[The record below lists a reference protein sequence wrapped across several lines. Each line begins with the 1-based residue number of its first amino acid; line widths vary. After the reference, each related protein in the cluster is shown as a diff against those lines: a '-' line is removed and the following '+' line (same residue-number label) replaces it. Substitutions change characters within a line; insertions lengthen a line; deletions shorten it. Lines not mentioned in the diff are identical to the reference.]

1 MSGDVRER
9 EREKKILV
17 EREAPAE
24 REREREMKKRWEQ
37 SGEAGPAEKQENLG
51 EKLKKVVKTRGGHST
66 PVIPFP
72 RLLHLQEQEKKLPA
86 AQDRAFGDPPFDLP
100 CLSSRKLAAT
110 LWELHHY
117 NLPVSTMPQGLNNAP
132 PPRLRRLQ
140 PPRHD
145 HRPHRHLYE
154 DTRMVEPSDPSPSS
168 PDMSGSP
175 GSLRRRVAAS
185 LMQHHRP
192 IERNNHAIQP
202 VSPASY
208 GSSMEI
214 TPYNPAMTPSSSID
228 YKGKITET
236 GYSLKTS
243 TELLKVLNRIWILEE
258 QHASNMSL
266 VKALKKELERA
277 HTRIKE
283 MVRNQQTERH
293 KMDELMKQI
302 TEDKLVRKSKEQ
314 DWVNGALQSARDE
327 LEDERKLRKRS
338 ESLHR
343 KLARELHEVKTSFS
357 GVSKELENERNSRE
371 VLEELCDEFAWGIRD
386 YEQEFHSLRHK
397 SDRNWTGRT
406 DKDRLILHIS
416 ESWLDERMQ
425 MKLNPKN
432 NGSAVEKLSSEIKT
446 FLETKRTAKP
456 TYRRSSLE
464 SIPLNMATSAPRDEG
479 DEDDSSGSDSHCF
492 ELQKEA
498 EEHDVEETLNPNYS
512 TPKLASRNKSRSPSN
527 LQVKFQEHMKQGK
540 ETEENLAE
548 TTSPSKKSGMQHEIT
563 EEENSSDRK
572 NKTNGLN
579 SNHVIRDMI
588 KSHYENE
595 NSVAPFNPV
604 WRASP
609 VRQWTEK
616 LPSHENEICESSSK
630 LPLECKESTLKAKL
644 LEARAR
650 GQRSRS
656 SRLKGSKISL

>member
-1 MSGDVRER
+1 
-9 EREKKILV
+9 
-17 EREAPAE
+17 
-24 REREREMKKRWEQ
+24 
-37 SGEAGPAEKQENLG
+37 
-51 EKLKKVVKTRGGHST
+51 
-66 PVIPFP
+66 
-72 RLLHLQEQEKKLPA
+72 
-86 AQDRAFGDPPFDLP
+86 
-100 CLSSRKLAAT
+100 
-110 LWELHHY
+110 
-117 NLPVSTMPQGLNNAP
+117 MPQGLNNAP
-132 PPRLRRLQ
+132 PTRLRRLQ

-168 PDMSGSP
+168 PDLSGSP

-228 YKGKITET
+228 YKGKIAET

-266 VKALKKELERA
+266 VKALKKELDRA

-283 MVRNQQTERH
+283 LMRNQQTERH

-302 TEDKLVRKSKEQ
+302 TEDKLIRKSKEQ
-314 DWVNGALQSARDE
+314 DWINAALQSARDE

-343 KLARELHEVKTSFS
+343 KLARELYEVKTSFS
-357 GVSKELENERNSRE
+357 GVSKELEKERNSRE
-371 VLEELCDEFAWGIRD
+371 RLEELCDEFAWGIRD
-386 YEQEFHSLRHK
+386 YEQEFHSLRQK

-425 MKLNPKN
+425 MKLIPNN
-432 NGSAVEKLSSEIKT
+432 NGAERSSAVEKLSSEIET
-446 FLETKRTAKP
+446 FLQTKRTGKP
-456 TYRRSSLE
+456 SYRRSSLE

-479 DEDDSSGSDSHCF
+479 DEDDSSDSDSHCF
-492 ELQKEA
+492 ELQKGSTIDLKSHVIEA

-512 TPKLASRNKSRSPSN
+512 TAKLASRNKSRSPSN
-527 LQVKFQEHMKQGK
+527 LQVKFQEHMTDLKPGK

-548 TTSPSKKSGMQHEIT
+548 TSPSKKSGTHEIT

-579 SNHVIRDMI
+579 SSHVIGDMI
-588 KSHYENE
+588 RSHYENE
-595 NSVAPFNPV
+595 NSVASFNNPV

-616 LPSHENEICESSSK
+616 LPPSHENEISESSSK

-656 SRLKGSKISL
+656 RLKGSKVSL

>member
-1 MSGDVRER
+1 
-9 EREKKILV
+9 
-17 EREAPAE
+17 
-24 REREREMKKRWEQ
+24 MKKRWEQ

-72 RLLHLQEQEKKLPA
+72 ILHLQQQENLP
-86 AQDRAFGDPPFDLP
+86 DSAFAHAPFDLP
-100 CLSSRKLAAT
+100 SLSSRKLAAT

-168 PDMSGSP
+168 PDLSGSP

-192 IERNNHAIQP
+192 VERNNHAIQP

-266 VKALKKELERA
+266 VKALKKELDRA

-283 MVRNQQTERH
+283 LVRNQQTERH

-314 DWVNGALQSARDE
+314 DWINAALQSVRDE

-343 KLARELHEVKTSFS
+343 KLARELYEVKTSFS
-357 GVSKELENERNSRE
+357 GVSKELEKERNSRE
-371 VLEELCDEFAWGIRD
+371 RLEEFCDEFAWGIRD
-386 YEQEFHSLRHK
+386 YEQEFHSLRQK

-425 MKLNPKN
+425 MKLIPNN
-432 NGSAVEKLSSEIKT
+432 NGAERSSAVEKLSSEIET
-446 FLETKRTAKP
+446 FLQAKRTGKP
-456 TYRRSSLE
+456 AYRRSSLE

-479 DEDDSSGSDSHCF
+479 DEDDSSDSDSHCF
-492 ELQKEA
+492 ELQKGSTIDLKSHVIEA

-512 TPKLASRNKSRSPSN
+512 TAKLASRNKSRSPSN
-527 LQVKFQEHMKQGK
+527 LQVKFQEHMTDLKPGK

-548 TTSPSKKSGMQHEIT
+548 TSPSKKPGTHEIT

-579 SNHVIRDMI
+579 PNHVIGDMI
-588 KSHYENE
+588 RSHYLSSGNVNMPPENE
-595 NSVAPFNPV
+595 NSVASFNNPV

-616 LPSHENEICESSSK
+616 LPPSHENEISESSSK

-656 SRLKGSKISL
+656 RLKGSKVSL

>member
-1 MSGDVRER
+1 
-9 EREKKILV
+9 
-17 EREAPAE
+17 
-24 REREREMKKRWEQ
+24 
-37 SGEAGPAEKQENLG
+37 
-51 EKLKKVVKTRGGHST
+51 
-66 PVIPFP
+66 
-72 RLLHLQEQEKKLPA
+72 
-86 AQDRAFGDPPFDLP
+86 
-100 CLSSRKLAAT
+100 
-110 LWELHHY
+110 
-117 NLPVSTMPQGLNNAP
+117 MPQGLNNAP

-145 HRPHRHLYE
+145 HRPHRHLFE

-168 PDMSGSP
+168 PDLSGSP
-175 GSLRRRVAAS
+175 GSLRRCVAAS

-266 VKALKKELERA
+266 VKALKKELDRA

-283 MVRNQQTERH
+283 LMRNQQTERH

-314 DWVNGALQSARDE
+314 DWINAALQSARDE

-343 KLARELHEVKTSFS
+343 KLARELYEVKTSFS
-357 GVSKELENERNSRE
+357 GVSKELEKERNSRE
-371 VLEELCDEFAWGIRD
+371 RLEELCDEFAWGIRD
-386 YEQEFHSLRHK
+386 YEQEFHSLRQK

-425 MKLNPKN
+425 MKLIPNN
-432 NGSAVEKLSSEIKT
+432 NGAERSSAVEKLSSEIET
-446 FLETKRTAKP
+446 FLQTKRTGKP

-479 DEDDSSGSDSHCF
+479 DEDDSSDSDSHCF
-492 ELQKEA
+492 ELQKGSTIDLKSHVIEA

-512 TPKLASRNKSRSPSN
+512 TAKLASRNKSRSPSN
-527 LQVKFQEHMKQGK
+527 LQVKFQEHMTDLKPGK

-548 TTSPSKKSGMQHEIT
+548 TSPSKKPGTHKIT

-579 SNHVIRDMI
+579 SNHVIGDMI
-588 KSHYENE
+588 RSHYENE
-595 NSVAPFNPV
+595 NSVASFNNPV

-616 LPSHENEICESSSK
+616 LPPSHENEISESSSK

-656 SRLKGSKISL
+656 RLKGSKVSL

>member
-1 MSGDVRER
+1 
-9 EREKKILV
+9 
-17 EREAPAE
+17 
-24 REREREMKKRWEQ
+24 
-37 SGEAGPAEKQENLG
+37 
-51 EKLKKVVKTRGGHST
+51 
-66 PVIPFP
+66 
-72 RLLHLQEQEKKLPA
+72 
-86 AQDRAFGDPPFDLP
+86 
-100 CLSSRKLAAT
+100 
-110 LWELHHY
+110 
-117 NLPVSTMPQGLNNAP
+117 MPQGLNNAP

-168 PDMSGSP
+168 PDLSGSP

-202 VSPASY
+202 VSPASC

-228 YKGKITET
+228 YKGKIAET

-266 VKALKKELERA
+266 VKALKKELDRA

-283 MVRNQQTERH
+283 LVRNQQTERH

-314 DWVNGALQSARDE
+314 DWINAALQSARDE

-343 KLARELHEVKTSFS
+343 KLARELYEVKTSFS
-357 GVSKELENERNSRE
+357 GVSKELEKERNSRE
-371 VLEELCDEFAWGIRD
+371 RLEELCDEFAWGIRD
-386 YEQEFHSLRHK
+386 YEQEFHSLRQK

-425 MKLNPKN
+425 MKLIPDN
-432 NGSAVEKLSSEIKT
+432 NGAERSSAVEKLSSEIET
-446 FLETKRTAKP
+446 FLQTKRTGKT

-479 DEDDSSGSDSHCF
+479 DEDDSSDSDSHCF
-492 ELQKEA
+492 ELQKGSTIDLKSHVIEA

-512 TPKLASRNKSRSPSN
+512 TAKLASRNKSRSPSN
-527 LQVKFQEHMKQGK
+527 LQVKFQEHMTDLKPGK

-548 TTSPSKKSGMQHEIT
+548 TSPSKKSGVHEIT
-563 EEENSSDRK
+563 EEENISDRK

-579 SNHVIRDMI
+579 SNHVIGDMI
-588 KSHYENE
+588 RSHYENE
-595 NSVAPFNPV
+595 NSVASFNNPM

-616 LPSHENEICESSSK
+616 LPPSHENEISESSSK

-656 SRLKGSKISL
+656 RLKGSKVSL